1 MTDSERRDA
10 ALFAIPTPGAGQRE
24 EWTTICRAY
33 KAAGG
38 SFERF
43 DQWSARATDGSY
55 NQAAAR
61 ATWNSYRAEGGTT
74 EKTLF
79 RIAIDNGWSDPTRG
93 EGYDRPRRAPVEI
106 PPIPKPDAPAQPT
119 AEATPAQRR
128 SAAEFIRAAQDH
140 AAEAAEYCARRGW
153 TAETIERFAI
163 GYDATARRIVIP
175 YPSEDYYI
183 ARSVA
188 IDPNDPDRSKGQ
200 KYDKPHGMPAPLFNI
215 PALNDNEGYICVVE
229 GQIDAIT
236 LEQAGQRTIATGGA
250 QSIGTIKKALDAH
263 GTTARGFI
271 IIPDSDEAG
280 AEFERKAAE
289 LLTAAGQKV
298 YTYSMPEGYHDPNDY
313 LMKNAAD
320 FYDWARGAAT
330 AAETAEAEARAEYQK
345 ITGAARLGAL
355 FDYIRENKEIIPT
368 GYPELDRALGDG
380 CEEGGLFAG
389 LYTIGAMP
397 GIGKTTFVMQIAD
410 SVATT
415 GRDVLVIALEMS
427 AHELIAR
434 SISRLTTVVTSDTR
448 DWKTTAGIMR
458 GARWARYSQEE
469 RRVIDEAAKLYAE
482 FAPHIYIVE
491 GIGTIGKDQIRALV
505 KRHAE
510 ITGSA
515 PVVVVDYLQ
524 ILAPADPRATDKAN
538 TDAAIL
544 EMKRISRDYNIP
556 VICISSFNRTG
567 YREEMGLEAFKESGA
582 IDYTNDVI
590 IGLQFEGQGRKDD
603 KGKLLP
609 FDMKGALAAIPR
621 RIEANILKNRGGKC
635 GATVKFDY
643 DPRFNLFI
651 PQGAIDPADSVVP
664 ETQTF

>member
-1 MTDSERRDA
+1 MTDSEKRDA

-24 EWTTICRAY
+24 EWIKIGMAY
-33 KAAGG
+33 HAGG
-38 SFERF
+38 GDF
-43 DQWSARATDGSY
+43 DTFNAWSARATDGSY
-55 NQAAAR
+55 NAAAAR
-61 ATWNSYRAEGGTT
+61 DAWRSFKSRSGGITEG
-74 EKTLF
+74 TLF
-79 RIAIDNGWSDPTRG
+79 KYAQSYGWSDPTRG

-128 SAAEFIRAAQDH
+128 SVAEFIRAAQDH

-153 TAETIERFAI
+153 TTETIERFAI

-175 YPSEDYYI
+175 YPSDDYYI

-330 AAETAEAEARAEYQK
+330 AAETAEAEARAEYEK
-345 ITGAARLGAL
+345 ITGAARLGDL
-355 FDYIRENKEIIPT
+355 MHYIQNRPPAISTGFPT
-368 GYPELDRALGDG
+368 LDAALGDG
-380 CEEGGLFAG
+380 REAGGLTPG
-389 LYTIGAMP
+389 LYAIGA
-397 GIGKTTFVMQIAD
+397 ISSLGKTTFAMQIAD
-410 SVATT
+410 SVAAS

-427 AHELIAR
+427 AFELMAK
-434 SISRLTTVVTSDTR
+434 SISRLTTEATADSR
-448 DWKTTAGIMR
+448 DWKTTAGIMQ
-458 GARWARYSQEE
+458 GTRWARYSDTEHATIENATARYSDLAQHLYIIEGAGA
-469 RRVIDEAAKLYAE
+469 ITAAKVREA
-482 FAPHIYIVE
+482 
-491 GIGTIGKDQIRALV
+491 V

-524 ILAPADPRATDKAN
+524 ILAPANPKQTDKAN

-544 EMKRISRDYNIP
+544 ELRQTARDFDTP
-556 VICISSFNRTG
+556 VIAISSFNRAN
-567 YREEMGLEAFKESGA
+567 YRERVSMEALKESGA
-582 IDYTNDVI
+582 IEYSSDVV
-590 IGLQFEGQGRKDD
+590 IGLQLEGAGGKDFDVDSAKSATPRKV
-603 KGKLLP
+603 
-609 FDMKGALAAIPR
+609 
-621 RIEANILKNRGGKC
+621 EAVILKNRNGRT

-643 DPRFNLFI
+643 DPRFNLFRA
-651 PQGAIDPADSVVP
+651 GGVIDPADSVTP
-664 ETQTF
+664 PAQAF